1 MQALLT
7 ALINFQKL
15 QNILIQANTA
25 KKWKFYNVVIC
36 STSDKISKL
45 SQRSLMEEIINLNSM
60 WAVAELSTFF
70 IPIDMDDLSIQ
81 EVLGLCDVG
90 GPTWHYYPNN
100 I

>member
-1 MQALLT
+1 
-7 ALINFQKL
+7 
-15 QNILIQANTA
+15 
-25 KKWKFYNVVIC
+25 
-36 STSDKISKL
+36 
-45 SQRSLMEEIINLNSM
+45 MEEIINLNSM